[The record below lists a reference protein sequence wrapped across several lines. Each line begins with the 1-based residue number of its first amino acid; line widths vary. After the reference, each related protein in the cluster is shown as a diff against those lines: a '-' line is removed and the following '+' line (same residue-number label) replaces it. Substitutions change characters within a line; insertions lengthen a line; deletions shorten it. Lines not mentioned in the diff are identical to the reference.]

1 MQSVPRHRPQR
12 AFTLVELLV
21 VIGIIALLIGILMP
35 ALGAARRQAQLV
47 QCQSNL
53 RTLGQGLRLY
63 ASSNRDSLPYG
74 DYYDV
79 DRAITWDIH
88 SETANWSIRVASALT
103 KGGLGDNFYN
113 SQTAK
118 GYMRCPSAS
127 PERASADQFV
137 LNYSAHPRLLPGYYA
152 ANAKDQFVDGNPTVK
167 PYRIG
172 KIKRSTEVIMLMDGS
187 QYFDAQGTPT
197 GNSHAVAA
205 AMDNWRFNGGF
216 GWGNG
221 LLDVPPANATWDNA
235 YDKPVDN
242 IVNGDVSSGYA
253 GPNQQNIRWR
263 HGRNDTSNFLFAD
276 GHVGVF
282 HAKRVAASV
291 SPTEWVTTDFLRR
304 NLCVNRP

>member
-1 MQSVPRHRPQR
+1 MQSVTRHRQR

-35 ALGAARRQAQLV
+35 ALGAARRQAQNV

-63 ASSNRDSLPYG
+63 AGANRDSLPYG

-79 DRAITWDIH
+79 DRALTWDIR

-113 SQTAK
+113 SQTSK

-127 PERASADQFV
+127 PERASADQFI
-137 LNYSAHPRLLPGYYA
+137 LHYSAHPRLMPGYYQ
-152 ANAKDQFVDGNPTVK
+152 ANATDQFVPGNPTVK
-167 PYRIG
+167 PYKIS
-172 KIKRSTEVIMLMDGS
+172 KIKRSTEIVLLMDGS
-187 QYFDAQGTPT
+187 QYFDAPGTPT

-205 AMDNWRFNGGF
+205 AIESWRFNGGY

-221 LLDVPPANATWDNA
+221 LLDVPPASATWDNN
-235 YDKPVDN
+235 YGGPIDN
-242 IVNGDVSSGYA
+242 VVNGDVPTGYSGN
-253 GPNQQNIRWR
+253 NQQNIRWR
-263 HGRNDTSNFLFAD
+263 HGRNDAANFLFVD
-276 GHVGVF
+276 GHVGIF
-282 HAKRVAASV
+282 HVKQVAANV
-291 SPTEWVTTDFLRR
+291 SASGWVTTDLLRK
-304 NLCVNRP
+304 NVAVNRP